1 MFSNMDVHLSERKA
15 KLLSDP
21 GGWHNLFYKN
31 IVRPLD
37 ESRFSVLFCEN
48 NGRPNAPVKV
58 LVGMMILKEGN
69 GWSDEQ
75 LFDQCRFNIKV
86 MKALGLAHLKDDV
99 PVESTYYE
107 FRGRLAKYN
116 EDHDRDLIKESFAQV
131 TGRQLEYY
139 NVSGQKI
146 RMDSK
151 LMQSNIRRQTR
162 LELILEAVRKHLDN
176 VDISKLTDLGEKDQ
190 ELLKELKEKKPT
202 NITYPLD
209 NAQKKELLQRLGV
222 IIARLLEDASQG
234 CLLQRVFEEQ
244 YETTST
250 EAAPAEEKPSEG
262 EDEGPPPSGPTPK
275 PPKEI
280 STSSVQSVHDPEAAY
295 RSKGQGADR
304 QQVAGYH
311 ANITET
317 CDEADNLHLITN
329 VQLEQANV
337 SESDYLLT
345 SIEETEQILPKQPG
359 TGQSTGIEQVTTDGG
374 YDSLLNRREMAAD
387 DKPHWDMHHH
397 KGGDLRYQLEWDS
410 EGQLKAWCTKTNQW
424 CEVTY
429 SQKANKY
436 RIKHPQ
442 GSSRYFT
449 IEETANYLQLL
460 QHQAS
465 QQEGTSDKGLRAN
478 VESTIHQTFHRLLK
492 RQKIKYRG
500 MYKCSIYVHARAWW
514 VNLKRIM
521 KEEGE
526 KAVILLI
533 WLLLFPINH
542 PMSKK
547 MITGKMITG

>member
-1 MFSNMDVHLSERKA
+1 MFSNMDAHLSERKS

-21 GGWHNLFYKN
+21 AAWHNLFYKN
-31 IVRPLD
+31 IVNPLD
-37 ESRFSVLFCEN
+37 ESPYSVLFCN
-48 NGRPNAPVKV
+48 DNGRPNAPLKV
-58 LVGMMILKEGN
+58 LIGMMVLKEGN

-75 LFDQCRFNIKV
+75 LFQQCRFNIMV
-86 MKALGLAHLKDDV
+86 MKALGLANLDDDV
-99 PVESTYYE
+99 PVESTYYD
-107 FRGRLAKYN
+107 FRRRLVKYN
-116 EDHDRDLIKESFAQV
+116 EENNRDLIKESFAQI
-131 TGRQLEYY
+131 TSRQLEYY

-151 LMQSNIRRQTR
+151 LIQSNIARQTR
-162 LELILEAVRKHLDN
+162 LELILETVRKHLGN
-176 VDISKLTDLGEKDQ
+176 VDISKLTDLSERDQ
-190 ELLKELKEKKPT
+190 HLLKELKEKKPT

-222 IIARLLEDASQG
+222 IIARLLQDASQG

-244 YETTST
+244 YETAGNEATST
-250 EAAPAEEKPSEG
+250 EEKSSDG
-262 EDEGPPPSGPTPK
+262 EDDDPPTNGPTPK
-275 PPKEI
+275 SPKEI

-295 RSKGQGADR
+295 RSKGQGAHQ

-317 CDEADNLHLITN
+317 CDKPGGLHLITN
-329 VQLEQANV
+329 VQLEQANT
-337 SESDYLLT
+337 SESDFLIT
-345 SIEETEQILPKQPG
+345 ATEETGQLLPKQ
-359 TGQSTGIEQVTTDGG
+359 SAIHQVTTDGG
-374 YDSLLNRREMAAD
+374 YDSLLNRQEMAGE

-397 KGGDLRYQLEWDS
+397 KGGDLRYQMEFDS
-410 EGQLKAWCTKTNQW
+410 DDHLKVWCTKTNQW

-436 RIKHPQ
+436 IIKHPE

-449 IEETANYLQLL
+449 IEAIANYLHLQ

-465 QQEGTSDKGLRAN
+465 QQESASDKGLRAN

-500 MYKCSIYVHARAWW
+500 MYKCAMYVHARAWW
-514 VNLKRIM
+514 VNFTRIM
-521 KEEGE
+521 KNEGE

-533 WLLLFPINH
+533 WLLQLLINDH
-542 PMSKK
+542 KAK
-547 MITGKMITG
+547 TNTLIKTQIT